1 MTSVLNLILISLILI
16 AKSDN
21 VNVNIV
27 NISLTNK
34 IINTTSS
41 RFVSFNMDYGIVWQ
55 NYTNLSTN
63 EQLQYLAGQFSP
75 AFLRIGGTSGDF
87 SYLEV
92 GDENPC
98 KLPPP
103 YNGIDGARNY
113 TCLSMQKFDD
123 LVSFVRKANISLIYS
138 LSIGYPIYPN
148 ISTPNWNSNN
158 AHQFLQYL
166 HDDKGYD
173 HNDIAG
179 FQLGNEINFGDPFW
193 NAQFQAN
200 AFKQLDNI
208 LTSLWG
214 KDHGFKLFGPDP
226 HSGTVR
232 NYSNYSTFEYLTEF
246 YNSTC
251 NILHGGTYHIYID
264 VNASEM
270 LLPSGLNVQY
280 IESERVN
287 HAFYNYNY
295 TKDNECMK
303 QLSQNIYAS
312 EFSPTTYMTQQY
324 ENITNR
330 YANGFWYLDALG
342 TVATLG
348 QKGAWRWVLY
358 SHCNDENE
366 NLLDCDYNKPNP
378 DYFTGLL
385 FKYLMGI
392 NVLQIESND
401 EYLRVYAHCTS
412 TLINQRIYNVN
423 NKNLTL
429 INPISIGYV
438 NLNNNNNNQSTEI
451 KINNLNQLI
460 DGKVIIFR
468 LTADSLDSRTMKLNG
483 NELSLNVEGKLPS
496 LEGQIVELNQ
506 QSLISVPSMS
516 YGFIVFTQT
525 SFSQCKL

>member
-1 MTSVLNLILISLILI
+1 MSLLLLVNIILVFLILLCNC
-16 AKSDN
+16 DN
-21 VNVNIV
+21 INVTV
-27 NISLTNK
+27 SLTNR
-34 IINTTSS
+34 IINTTSAQ
-41 RFVSFNMDYGIVWQ
+41 FVSFNMDYGIVWQ

-63 EQLQYLAGQFSP
+63 EQLQYLAAQYSP

-92 GDENPC
+92 GDQNPC
-98 KLPPP
+98 KLPPA
-103 YNGIDGARNY
+103 YHGIDGDRNY

-158 AHQFLQYL
+158 AQQFLQYL
-166 HDDKGYD
+166 HDVKGYD

-193 NAQFQAN
+193 NGQFQAN
-200 AFKQLDNI
+200 AFKELNNI

-214 KDHGFKLFGPDP
+214 TDHQFKLFGPDP

-232 NYSNYSTFEYLTEF
+232 NYSNHSTFQYLTEF
-246 YNSTC
+246 YNATC
-251 NILHGGTYHIYID
+251 DILHGATYHVYID
-264 VNASEM
+264 QNASAM
-270 LLPSGLNVQY
+270 LTPQGLDVQY
-280 IESERVN
+280 IESSRVN
-287 HAFYNYNY
+287 HAFYDYNY
-295 TKDNECMK
+295 TKNNECMK

-342 TVATLG
+342 TVSRLG

-358 SHCNDENE
+358 SHCTDENE

-392 NVLQIESND
+392 NVLQIESDD

-412 TLINQRIYNVN
+412 QRINQRIYNLN

-429 INPISIGYV
+429 INPVSMGYV
-438 NLNNNNNNQSTEI
+438 NLNNNQSTEI
-451 KINNLNQLI
+451 RIDNLEELI
-460 DGKVIIFR
+460 SGKVIIFM
-468 LTADSLDSRTMKLNG
+468 LTADSLESRTMKLNG
-483 NELSLNVEGKLPS
+483 NELELSVEGKLPN
-496 LEGQIVELNQ
+496 LEGEIIDINAESEIL
-506 QSLISVPSMS
+506 VPSMS

-525 SFSQCKL
+525 TFTQCQL